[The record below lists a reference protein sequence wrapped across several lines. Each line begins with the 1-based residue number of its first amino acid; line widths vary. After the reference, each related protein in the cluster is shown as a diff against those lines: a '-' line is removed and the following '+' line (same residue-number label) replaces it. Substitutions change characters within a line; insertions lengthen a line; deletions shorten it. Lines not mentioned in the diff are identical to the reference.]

1 MKHSTNRNQTQ
12 FWVLKIKKKGMMI
25 FKKGCGILAHKANDS

>member
-12 FWVLKIKKKGMMI
+12 FWVLKIKKKYMMMLE
-25 FKKGCGILAHKANDS
+25 KKGWNFGS